1 MSERMVNLSVQTKI
15 RSKIKQINL
24 NADRKRMWIGEL
36 DGINEKS
43 NGSIPL
49 SFNHFRLDQI

>member
-1 MSERMVNLSVQTKI
+1 MSEIMVNLSVQTKI

-49 SFNHFRLDQI
+49 SFNHFTLEQI

>member
-1 MSERMVNLSVQTKI
+1 MVNLSVQTKI

-49 SFNHFRLDQI
+49 SFNHFTKDQI

>member
-1 MSERMVNLSVQTKI
+1 MVNLSIHTKI
-15 RSKIKQINL
+15 RSRIKKINL

-43 NGSIPL
+43 NGSVPL
-49 SFNHFRLDQI
+49 SFNYFTREQI